1 MTLNLIGLVMVL
13 SASSV
18 TAQAEH
24 GSPWYYVQRQAVV
37 VGVGCDRPARRAA
50 GGLPA
55 LAGAGR
61 ARPARVVGAARPRAG
76 ARGRHRRQRRH
87 PLAGRGPIG
96 IQPSELAKLALLLF
110 VADLLGRRLHR
121 MHDTRV
127 TLRPVLLVTT
137 AVAALIMAQPNLGT
151 TIVLVAI
158 VIALLFVAGAPWGR
172 LVLLGARGQRRWPPR
187 RRSPRP
193 TAGPAC
199 SPSSTPGR
207 TR

>member
-1 MTLNLIGLVMVL
+1 MPGLLVSVGLLALVL
-13 SASSV
+13 V
-18 TAQAEH
+18 P
-24 GSPWYYVQRQAVV
+24 G
-37 VGVGCDRPARRAA
+37 VGVGAN
-50 GGLPA
+50 
-55 LAGAGR
+55 GATR
-61 ARPARVVGAARPRAG
+61 W
-76 ARGRHRRQRRH
+76 
-87 PLAGRGPIG
+87 LGRGPIG
-96 IQPSELAKLALLLF
+96 IQPSELAKLSLLLF

-172 LVLLGARGQRRWPPR
+172 LVLLGTLGARRWPPR
-187 RRSPRP
+187 RRSPPP